1 MISLTDFPRFLKQ
14 LFIVMLYIRNYLSDK
29 TDNIPNYIIDYGFNL
44 SGAFDVVFKYVN
56 HKYLVRFYIGSNE
69 FNLIDIYCVDY
80 DYFIKLNGEENK
92 PIIRVHNCGI
102 PYASEEQLNK
112 KAIQMV
118 NNVYSAEYYRHNRN
132 IVLNMIKGL

>member
-29 TDNIPNYIIDYGFNL
+29 TDNIPNYIIDYGFN
-44 SGAFDVVFKYVN
+44 
-56 HKYLVRFYIGSNE
+56 
-69 FNLIDIYCVDY
+69 CVDY